1 MNNLIVLK
9 GKFEPGK
16 NTKKP
21 NSPQIPKTSII
32 KLEDCYRILDQLI
45 KASSFWKEQKID
57 INPIINVKY
66 KRIISKSN
74 RVSYLL
80 LKSLQKNNEH
90 IIGSSFLDE
99 LVEKKIVKKQVI
111 TYCLTQKDLQEA
123 IKRLD
128 TITNILKKNHFKRID
143 NNLINLIA
151 NEQYLPIKKEIQ
163 KYEFLSKTV
172 FISTLVD
179 LNYIEEIFIKTT
191 HIDNNVDSVVTLY
204 DTGIKAIDLLNK
216 LDINVNMSDFI
227 DDYTLFLDRNQYNEL
242 KTKAPFLISM
252 SVDDL
257 TKFIIDDEQEKITKN
272 DIISIPDPTN
282 EPIVGVIDTMFCKD
296 VYFSKWVD
304 FRKEVSD
311 DILLDSKDYQHGT
324 QVSSIIVDGPSFN
337 KKLEDGCGR
346 FRVRHFGVMAHS
358 SGNVFSLFKKIKS
371 IVINNLDIKVWNL
384 SLGSIREV
392 SSNYIS
398 LLGSLLDQ
406 LQYEN
411 DVIFIVAGTNDN
423 ECKQKIVGSPAD
435 SINSIVVNSVD
446 FKNKPAN
453 YSRKGPVLTYF
464 NKPDISYYGGVD
476 NNKITVCGCYGETKV
491 QGTSFAAPWITRKV
505 AYLIYKMNYSKE
517 EAKALIIDSA
527 IKFDKQEEHNRDLI
541 GYGVV
546 PIHINEILQSKNTDI
561 KVLLSYNTKA
571 YYTYNFN
578 LPVPTKENKF
588 PFIAKLTFA
597 YFAESQRS
605 QGVDYTQDELD
616 IQFGPIDSKSESI
629 NDINENNQSS
639 SSSNAYIYE
648 YEARKV
654 FAKWNTV
661 KSIIKWSKTNKGK
674 KRQFIKTTNN
684 RWGIRV
690 IRKTRT
696 DNINNK
702 SIKFSLVITFRSIDN
717 KDRIEEFISLCN
729 KSGYWVA
736 SKVQIDNKID
746 IHGKS
751 NEYLDFE

>member
-1 MNNLIVLK
+1 MNNLIILK
-9 GKFEPGK
+9 GDFELGK
-16 NTKKP
+16 NTKK
-21 NSPQIPKTSII
+21 SSGLEIPKISTIRI
-32 KLEDCYRILDQLI
+32 EHLEKILNELI
-45 KASSFWKEQKID
+45 KASSFWKKQKID

-66 KRIISKSN
+66 KRIISKSK
-74 RVSYLL
+74 RISYLL
-80 LKSLQKNNEH
+80 LKKLQKNNEH

-99 LVEKKIVKKQVI
+99 STEKKLVKKQVI
-111 TYCLTQKDLQEA
+111 TYYLTQKDLQEA

-128 TITNILKKNHFKRID
+128 AIINILNKSNFNQID
-143 NNLINLIA
+143 NNLIKLIY
-151 NEQYLPIKKEIQ
+151 NEEYLPIKKEIQ
-163 KYEFLSKTV
+163 RHEFLNKTV

-179 LNYIEEIFIKTT
+179 INYVEEIFVKTN
-191 HIDNNVDSVVTLY
+191 HSDKNVDSVVTLY
-204 DTGIKAIDLLNK
+204 DIGIKAVDLLNK
-216 LDINVNMSDFI
+216 LGIDVNMSNFI
-227 DDYTLFLDRNQYNEL
+227 DDHTLFLDRDQYDEL
-242 KTKAPFLISM
+242 KTRAPFLISM
-252 SVDDL
+252 SVEEL
-257 TKFIIDDEQEKITKN
+257 TKFVIDDKEEKTTIS
-272 DIISIPDPTN
+272 DIISIPDPTD

-304 FRKEVSD
+304 FRKEISD
-311 DILLDSKDYQHGT
+311 DILLDSKDYEHGT

-346 FRVRHFGVMAHS
+346 FRVRHFGVMPHS
-358 SGNVFSLFKKIKS
+358 SANASTLFKKIKS
-371 IVINNLDIKVWNL
+371 IVTNNLDIKVWNL
-384 SLGSIREV
+384 SLGSIYSV
-392 SSNYIS
+392 NSNYIS

-411 DVIFIVAGTNDN
+411 DVIFIVAGTNDR
-423 ECKQKIVGSPAD
+423 ECKQRIVGSPAD

-476 NNKITVCGCYGETKV
+476 NNKITVCGCYGEAKV

-527 IKFDKQEEHNRDLI
+527 IKFDRQENHNRDLI

-546 PIHINEILQSKNTDI
+546 PIHINEILQSKNSDI
-561 KVLLSYNTKA
+561 KVLLSYNTKV
-571 YYTYNFN
+571 YYTYNYN
-578 LPVPTKENKF
+578 LPIPTQNSKF
-588 PFIAKLTFA
+588 PFIAKLTFV
-597 YFAESQRS
+597 YFAESQRR

-616 IQFGPIDSKSESI
+616 IQFGPIKNQSESI

-639 SSSNAYIYE
+639 SSSNTYIYE
-648 YEARKV
+648 DEARKI

-661 KSIIKWSKTNKGK
+661 KSIVKWSKTLKGNK
-674 KRQFIKTTNN
+674 RHFIKTTNS

-717 KDRIEEFISLCN
+717 KNRVEEFISLCN
-729 KSGYWVA
+729 KSDYWVA
-736 SKVQIDNKID
+736 SKVQINNKID
-746 IHGKS
+746 IYSKS